1 MGWRGGAG
9 CVRGGRAVER
19 SGAGPCE
26 APGALRGPWRPGAEP
41 LRRYGAGSGR
51 VGRGEAGGGLRDPG
65 EGERARSRARREGEA
80 APAAALSA
88 P

>member
-1 MGWRGGAG
+1 MRARRAGGGAE
-9 CVRGGRAVER
+9 AL
-19 SGAGPCE
+19 GPCE

-41 LRRYGAGSGR
+41 LRRYGAGGGR
-51 VGRGEAGGGLRDPG
+51 VGPYGAVWGWESPG
-65 EGERARSRARREGEA
+65 EGERARGRARREGEA